1 MDNRGL
7 PPQTSNFYCLPARL
21 GETPMGISEPG
32 QKSLI
37 AVGKQVSP
45 NGPPMSVLQTVACHS
60 PFPRLRCVA
69 IYMHDLAGGGVE
81 RQTITLAQELEAA
94 GLSVIL
100 VLHQMRGELRDM
112 IQGSIPVVNL
122 NSRRTLHDIPLL
134 ARFIRRERPSVLIS
148 NLDHNNVAAVLAAR
162 LAATG
167 TSVVICQ
174 HNSLTST
181 FSGTLNRSYRLI
193 PFLYRMLSPFT
204 DAAVAVSEGIAD
216 ELHTMAHI
224 PRHKIKLIHNAVIG
238 SGFQSRAERPVTHR
252 WLDHPEAP
260 VFVTAGR
267 LVPEKDHETL
277 LRAFALHRRHRQSR
291 LLILGTG
298 PLRRSLE
305 ALARE
310 LEIADAAEFL
320 GFQENP
326 LPYFRRADAFVLSS
340 YSEGFGNVLVES
352 MGCGTPVISTD
363 CKHGPAE
370 ILDRGRYGALVP
382 PRDPQALAGA
392 MDMVAGLRERWP
404 SGLLKAR
411 AAEFSNANCAAAY
424 MQLCYSLASGRA
436 NRHGPWW
443 KQR

>member
-1 MDNRGL
+1 
-7 PPQTSNFYCLPARL
+7 
-21 GETPMGISEPG
+21 
-32 QKSLI
+32 LI
-37 AVGKQVSP
+37 AAGNQVTP
-45 NGPPMSVLQTVACHS
+45 NGPPTAALQTVACHG
-60 PFPRLRCVA
+60 PFPSPGCVA
-69 IYMHDLAGGGVE
+69 IYMRDLAGGGVE
-81 RQTITLAQELEAA
+81 RQTIRLAQELQAV

-112 IQGSIPVVNL
+112 IQGSIPVVDL
-122 NSRRTLHDIPLL
+122 NSRRTLQDIPLL
-134 ARFIRRERPSVLIS
+134 ARFLRRARPSVLIS

-174 HNSLTST
+174 HNALTST

-216 ELHTMAHI
+216 ELHTMAHM
-224 PRHKIKLIHNAVIG
+224 PRHKINLIHNAVIG
-238 SGFQSRAERPVTHR
+238 SGFQSRVEQPVTHR
-252 WLDHPEAP
+252 WFDDPEVP

-267 LVPEKDHETL
+267 LVPVKDHETL

-291 LLILGTG
+291 LLILGAG

-305 ALARE
+305 ALACE
-310 LEIADAAEFL
+310 LRIADAAEFL

-326 LPYFRRADAFVLSS
+326 LPYFRHADAFVLSS

-352 MGCGTPVISTD
+352 MGCGTPVIATD
-363 CKHGPAE
+363 CEHGPAE

-382 PRDPQALAGA
+382 PRDPQALADA

-411 AAEFSNANCAAAY
+411 AAEFSSANCAAAY
-424 MQLCYSLASGRA
+424 MQLCHSLASGRA
-436 NRHGPWW
+436 NRHRPRPAAYG
-443 KQR
+443 R

>member
-45 NGPPMSVLQTVACHS
+45 NGPPMAVLQTVACHS

-81 RQTITLAQELEAA
+81 RQTITLAQELQAA

-100 VLHQMRGELRDM
+100 VLHQMRGELRDI
-112 IQGSIPVVNL
+112 IQGSIPVVDL

-134 ARFIRRERPSVLIS
+134 ARFLRRERPSVLIS

-204 DAAVAVSEGIAD
+204 GAAVAVSEGIAD
-216 ELHTMAHI
+216 ELHTMAQI

-252 WLDHPEAP
+252 WLDHSEAP

-267 LVPEKDHETL
+267 LVPVKDHETL
-277 LRAFALHRRHRQSR
+277 LRAFALHRRHR
-291 LLILGTG
+291 
-298 PLRRSLE
+298 
-305 ALARE
+305 
-310 LEIADAAEFL
+310 
-320 GFQENP
+320 
-326 LPYFRRADAFVLSS
+326 
-340 YSEGFGNVLVES
+340 
-352 MGCGTPVISTD
+352 
-363 CKHGPAE
+363 
-370 ILDRGRYGALVP
+370 
-382 PRDPQALAGA
+382 
-392 MDMVAGLRERWP
+392 
-404 SGLLKAR
+404 
-411 AAEFSNANCAAAY
+411 
-424 MQLCYSLASGRA
+424 
-436 NRHGPWW
+436 
-443 KQR
+443 

>member
-1 MDNRGL
+1 MAV
-7 PPQTSNFYCLPARL
+7 Q
-21 GETPMGISEPG
+21 
-32 QKSLI
+32 SLI
-37 AVGKQVSP
+37 AP
-45 NGPPMSVLQTVACHS
+45 NGPLSTSLQANARHCAL
-60 PFPRLRCVA
+60 PRPPDVA

-81 RQTITLAQELEAA
+81 RQTITLAQELQAA
-94 GLSVIL
+94 GLSVVL
-100 VLHQMRGELRDM
+100 VLHRMRGELRDT
-112 IQGSIPVVNL
+112 IPSSIPVVDL
-122 NSRRTLHDIPLL
+122 HSRRTLHDVPLL
-134 ARFIRRERPSVLIS
+134 ARFLRRERPSILIS
-148 NLDHNNVAAVLAAR
+148 NLDHNNVAAVLATR

-174 HNSLTST
+174 HNSLTSA
-181 FSGTLNRSYRLI
+181 FSGSLNRSYRLI

-224 PRHKIKLIHNAVIG
+224 PRHKINLIHNAVIG
-238 SGFQSRAERPVTHR
+238 SGFQSRAEQPVTHR
-252 WLDHPEAP
+252 WLEDPEVP

-267 LVPEKDHETL
+267 LVPLKDHETL
-277 LRAFALHRRHRQSR
+277 LRALALHHRHRRSR
-291 LLILGTG
+291 LLVLGTG
-298 PLRRSLE
+298 PLLGYLE
-305 ALARE
+305 ALACE
-310 LEIADAAEFL
+310 LGIDDAVDFP

-363 CKHGPAE
+363 CEHGPAE

-382 PRDPQALAGA
+382 PRNPQVLAEA

-411 AAEFSNANCAAAY
+411 AAEFSNANCVAGY
-424 MQLCYSLASGRA
+424 TQLCQSLASERA
-436 NRHGPWW
+436 TGVPMTKTSRLWRNALALVSADP
-443 KQR
+443 QSTC